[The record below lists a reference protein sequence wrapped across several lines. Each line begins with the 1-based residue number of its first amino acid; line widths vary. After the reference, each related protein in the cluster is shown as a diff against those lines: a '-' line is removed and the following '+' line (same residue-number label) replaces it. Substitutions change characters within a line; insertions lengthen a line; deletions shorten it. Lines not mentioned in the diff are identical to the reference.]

1 MRRVRR
7 RRRKRKNARV
17 LRNHAQRRLQ
27 ERFGFLGSLQQIE
40 DEIRG
45 GRVEVVERCRR
56 RVVCRMRFR
65 EQELFPVY
73 DLHFKALV
81 TVLE

>member
-1 MRRVRR
+1 
-7 RRRKRKNARV
+7 
-17 LRNHAQRRLQ
+17 
-27 ERFGFLGSLQQIE
+27 LGNLQQIE

-56 RVVCRMRFR
+56 RMVCRMRFQ

>member
-1 MRRVRR
+1 MKGG
-7 RRRKRKNARV
+7 RRRKSKRRTARTLRKHARK
-17 LRNHAQRRLQ
+17 RLL
-27 ERFGFLGSLQQIE
+27 ERFGILDCVQLIE

-45 GRVEVVERCRR
+45 GRVEVVERCRNR
-56 RVVCRMRFR
+56 MVCRMRF
-65 EQELFPVY
+65 QGLELFPVY